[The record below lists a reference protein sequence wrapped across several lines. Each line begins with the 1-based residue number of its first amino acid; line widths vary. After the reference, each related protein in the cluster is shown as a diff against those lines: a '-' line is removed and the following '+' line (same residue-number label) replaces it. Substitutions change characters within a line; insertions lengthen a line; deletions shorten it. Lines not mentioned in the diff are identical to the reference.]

1 MGLFNI
7 NESKSLI
14 YSKDNSISYFSEAD
28 RFEIQYEIYMQEVV
42 KLIDAGIKADGDMSK
57 LVKINGMFQHIDDL
71 NWLER
76 LQLKMEN
83 KIQEY
88 NKKLK
93 NDKDKT
99 GTFSKVWTNIKKFLL
114 KVVHSITSTINKLVS
129 KAKILYKTN
138 SSLRS
143 GRTPENYIRIRKMNQ
158 IKDKNIRNKIASR
171 IGSKYYKQIYNSK
184 RLSREQRDSYLIDVD

>member
-14 YSKDNSISYFSEAD
+14 YSNDNSISYFSEANIH
-28 RFEIQYEIYMQEVV
+28 EIKYEIYMQEVV

-93 NDKDKT
+93 NDKT
-99 GTFSKVWTNIKKFLL
+99 GTLSKVWTNIKKFLL

>member
-14 YSKDNSISYFSEAD
+14 YSKDNSISYFSEANIH
-28 RFEIQYEIYMQEVV
+28 EIRYEIYMQEVV

-93 NDKDKT
+93 NDKT

-143 GRTPENYIRIRKMNQ
+143 GETPENYIRIRKMNQ

-184 RLSREQRDSYLIDVD
+184 RLSREQRDNYLIDVD

>member
-14 YSKDNSISYFSEAD
+14 YSKDNSISYFSEANIH
-28 RFEIQYEIYMQEVV
+28 EIRYEIYMQEVV
-42 KLIDAGIKADGDMSK
+42 RLIDAGIKADGDMSK

-93 NDKDKT
+93 NDKT

-143 GRTPENYIRIRKMNQ
+143 GGTPENYIRIRKMNQ

>member
-14 YSKDNSISYFSEAD
+14 YSNDNSISYFSEANIH
-28 RFEIQYEIYMQEVV
+28 EIKYEIYMQEVV

-83 KIQEY
+83 KIHEY

-93 NDKDKT
+93 NDKT

>member
-14 YSKDNSISYFSEAD
+14 YSKDNSISYFSEANIH
-28 RFEIQYEIYMQEVV
+28 EIKYEIYMQEVV

-93 NDKDKT
+93 NDKT

-184 RLSREQRDSYLIDVD
+184 RLSKEQRDSYLIDVD

>member
-14 YSKDNSISYFSEAD
+14 YSKDNNISYFSEANIH
-28 RFEIQYEIYMQEVV
+28 EIRYEIYMQEVV

-93 NDKDKT
+93 NDKT

>member
-14 YSKDNSISYFSEAD
+14 YSKDNNISYFSEANIH
-28 RFEIQYEIYMQEVV
+28 EIRYEIYMQEVV

-88 NKKLK
+88 NKNLKMIKLELSLKFGLILK
-93 NDKDKT
+93 N
-99 GTFSKVWTNIKKFLL
+99 
-114 KVVHSITSTINKLVS
+114 
-129 KAKILYKTN
+129 
-138 SSLRS
+138 
-143 GRTPENYIRIRKMNQ
+143 
-158 IKDKNIRNKIASR
+158 
-171 IGSKYYKQIYNSK
+171 
-184 RLSREQRDSYLIDVD
+184 SY

>member
-28 RFEIQYEIYMQEVV
+28 RFEIQYEMYMQEVV

-93 NDKDKT
+93 NDKT

-143 GRTPENYIRIRKMNQ
+143 GGTPENYIRIRKMNQ

>member
-14 YSKDNSISYFSEAD
+14 YSNDNSISYFSEANIH
-28 RFEIQYEIYMQEVV
+28 EIRYEIYMQEVV

-93 NDKDKT
+93 NDKT

-184 RLSREQRDSYLIDVD
+184 RLSRTKR

>member
-14 YSKDNSISYFSEAD
+14 YSNDNSISYFSEANIH
-28 RFEIQYEIYMQEVV
+28 EIKYEIYMQEVV

-83 KIQEY
+83 KIHEY

-93 NDKDKT
+93 NDKT

-143 GRTPENYIRIRKMNQ
+143 GGTPENYIRIRKMNQ

>member
-14 YSKDNSISYFSEAD
+14 YSNDNSISYFSEANIH
-28 RFEIQYEIYMQEVV
+28 EIKYEIYMQEVV

-93 NDKDKT
+93 NDKT

-143 GRTPENYIRIRKMNQ
+143 GGTPENYIRIRKMNQ

>member
-14 YSKDNSISYFSEAD
+14 YSNDNSISYFSEAD
-28 RFEIQYEIYMQEVV
+28 RFEIQYEMYMQEVV

-93 NDKDKT
+93 NDKT

>member
-14 YSKDNSISYFSEAD
+14 YSKDNSISYFSEANIH
-28 RFEIQYEIYMQEVV
+28 EIRYEIYMQEVV

-93 NDKDKT
+93 NDKT

-114 KVVHSITSTINKLVS
+114 KVVHSIISTINKLVS

>member
-1 MGLFNI
+1 MALFNI
-7 NESKSLI
+7 NESKSLA
-14 YSKDNSISYFSEAD
+14 YSKNNISYFLEAD

-93 NDKDKT
+93 NDKT

-138 SSLRS
+138 KSLRS
-143 GRTPENYIRIRKMNQ
+143 GGSPENYIRIRKMNQ

-171 IGSKYYKQIYNSK
+171 IGSKYYKQIYNNKRASK
-184 RLSREQRDSYLIDVD
+184 EQRDSYLIDVD

>member
-14 YSKDNSISYFSEAD
+14 YSKDNSISYFSEANIH
-28 RFEIQYEIYMQEVV
+28 EIRYEIYMQEVV

-93 NDKDKT
+93 NDKT

-143 GRTPENYIRIRKMNQ
+143 GRTPENYIRIIKMNQ

>member
-14 YSKDNSISYFSEAD
+14 YSKDNSISYFSEANIH
-28 RFEIQYEIYMQEVV
+28 EIKYEIYMQEVV

-93 NDKDKT
+93 NDKT

-138 SSLRS
+138 SSFRS

>member
-14 YSKDNSISYFSEAD
+14 YSKDNSISYFSEANIH
-28 RFEIQYEIYMQEVV
+28 EIKYEIYMQEVV

-88 NKKLK
+88 NKKLE
-93 NDKDKT
+93 NDKT

-143 GRTPENYIRIRKMNQ
+143 GGTPENYIRIRKMNQ

>member
-14 YSKDNSISYFSEAD
+14 YSRDNTISYFSEANIH
-28 RFEIQYEIYMQEVV
+28 EIRYEIYMQEVV

-93 NDKDKT
+93 NDKT

-143 GRTPENYIRIRKMNQ
+143 GGTPENYIRIRKMNQ

>member
-14 YSKDNSISYFSEAD
+14 YSKDNSISYFSEANIH
-28 RFEIQYEIYMQEVV
+28 EIRYEIYMQEVV

-93 NDKDKT
+93 NDKT

-138 SSLRS
+138 SFLRS
-143 GRTPENYIRIRKMNQ
+143 GGTPENYIRIRKMNQ

>member
-14 YSKDNSISYFSEAD
+14 YSNDNSISYFSEANIH
-28 RFEIQYEIYMQEVV
+28 EIKYEIYMQEVV

-93 NDKDKT
+93 NDKT

>member
-14 YSKDNSISYFSEAD
+14 YSNDNSISYFSEANIH
-28 RFEIQYEIYMQEVV
+28 EIKYEIYMQEVV

-57 LVKINGMFQHIDDL
+57 LVKINGMFQHINDL

-93 NDKDKT
+93 NDKT

-143 GRTPENYIRIRKMNQ
+143 GGTPENYIRIRKMNQ

>member
-1 MGLFNI
+1 MALFII
-7 NESKSLI
+7 NESKSLS
-14 YSKDNSISYFSEAD
+14 YSKDNNISYFSEAD

-93 NDKDKT
+93 NDKT

>member
-14 YSKDNSISYFSEAD
+14 YSKDNSISYFSEANIH
-28 RFEIQYEIYMQEVV
+28 EIRYEIYMQEVV

-93 NDKDKT
+93 NDKT

-143 GRTPENYIRIRKMNQ
+143 GGTPENYIIIRKMNQ

>member
-14 YSKDNSISYFSEAD
+14 YSKDNSISYFSEANIH
-28 RFEIQYEIYMQEVV
+28 EIRYEIYMQEVV

-93 NDKDKT
+93 NDKT

-158 IKDKNIRNKIASR
+158 IKDKNIKNKIASR

>member
-14 YSKDNSISYFSEAD
+14 YSKDNSISYFSEANIH
-28 RFEIQYEIYMQEVV
+28 EIKYEIYMQEVA

-93 NDKDKT
+93 NDKT

-143 GRTPENYIRIRKMNQ
+143 GGTPENYIRIRKMNQ

>member
-14 YSKDNSISYFSEAD
+14 YSSDNIISYFSEANIH
-28 RFEIQYEIYMQEVV
+28 EIRYEIYMQEVV

-93 NDKDKT
+93 NDKT

-138 SSLRS
+138 KSLRA

>member
-14 YSKDNSISYFSEAD
+14 YSKDNSISYFSEANIH
-28 RFEIQYEIYMQEVV
+28 EIRYEIYMQEVV

-93 NDKDKT
+93 NDKT

-114 KVVHSITSTINKLVS
+114 KIINFITSAINKLVS
-129 KAKILYKTN
+129 GGKLAYKAAKN
-138 SSLRS
+138 VAS
-143 GRTPENYIRIRKMNQ
+143 GRLTDFSDIPSAAHQ
-158 IKDKNIRNKIASR
+158 IKDPNVRYKIASR
-171 IGSKYYKQIYNSK
+171 TGALIRKYGKDKETADDAKFYMGI
-184 RLSREQRDSYLIDVD
+184 

>member
-14 YSKDNSISYFSEAD
+14 YSKDNSISYFSEANIH
-28 RFEIQYEIYMQEVV
+28 EIKYEIYMQEVV

-93 NDKDKT
+93 NDKT

-143 GRTPENYIRIRKMNQ
+143 GGTPENYIRIRKMNQ

-184 RLSREQRDSYLIDVD
+184 RLSREQRDSYLIDVN

>member
-14 YSKDNSISYFSEAD
+14 YSNDNSISYFSEANIH
-28 RFEIQYEIYMQEVV
+28 EIRYEIYMQEVV

-93 NDKDKT
+93 NDKT

-143 GRTPENYIRIRKMNQ
+143 GGTPENYIRIRKMNQ

>member
-14 YSKDNSISYFSEAD
+14 YSKDNSISYFSEANIH
-28 RFEIQYEIYMQEVV
+28 EIRYEIYMQEVV

-57 LVKINGMFQHIDDL
+57 LGKINGMFQHIDDL

-93 NDKDKT
+93 NDKT
-99 GTFSKVWTNIKKFLL
+99 GTLSKVWTNIKKFLL

-143 GRTPENYIRIRKMNQ
+143 GGTPENYIRIRKMNQ

-184 RLSREQRDSYLIDVD
+184 RLSREQRDRYLIDVD

>member
-7 NESKSLI
+7 NESKSLS
-14 YSKDNSISYFSEAD
+14 YSKDNNISYFSEAD
-28 RFEIQYEIYMQEVV
+28 RFEIQYEMYMQEVV

-93 NDKDKT
+93 NDKT

>member
-1 MGLFNI
+1 MALFNI
-7 NESKSLI
+7 NESKSLS
-14 YSKDNSISYFSEAD
+14 YSKDNNISYFLEAD
-28 RFEIQYEIYMQEVV
+28 KFEIQYEIYMQEVV

-93 NDKDKT
+93 NDKT

>member
-14 YSKDNSISYFSEAD
+14 YSNDNSISYFSEANIH
-28 RFEIQYEIYMQEVV
+28 EIRYEIYMQEVV

-93 NDKDKT
+93 NDKT

-184 RLSREQRDSYLIDVD
+184 RLSKEQRDSYLIDVD

>member
-1 MGLFNI
+1 
-7 NESKSLI
+7 
-14 YSKDNSISYFSEAD
+14 
-28 RFEIQYEIYMQEVV
+28 MQEVV

-93 NDKDKT
+93 NDKT
-99 GTFSKVWTNIKKFLL
+99 GTLSKVWTNIKKFLL

>member
-14 YSKDNSISYFSEAD
+14 YSKDNISYFLEAD

-93 NDKDKT
+93 NDKT

>member
-14 YSKDNSISYFSEAD
+14 YSNDNSISYFSEANIH
-28 RFEIQYEIYMQEVV
+28 EIKYEIYMQEVV

-93 NDKDKT
+93 NDKT
-99 GTFSKVWTNIKKFLL
+99 GTLSKVWTNIKKFLL

-184 RLSREQRDSYLIDVD
+184 SLSREQRDSYLIDVD

>member
-1 MGLFNI
+1 MALFNI
-7 NESKSLI
+7 NESKSLL
-14 YSKDNSISYFSEAD
+14 YSKDNNISYFLEAD

-93 NDKDKT
+93 NDKT

>member
-14 YSKDNSISYFSEAD
+14 YSKDNSISYFSEANIH
-28 RFEIQYEIYMQEVV
+28 EIRYEIYMQEVV

-93 NDKDKT
+93 NDKT
-99 GTFSKVWTNIKKFLL
+99 GTFSKVWT
-114 KVVHSITSTINKLVS
+114 
-129 KAKILYKTN
+129 
-138 SSLRS
+138 
-143 GRTPENYIRIRKMNQ
+143 
-158 IKDKNIRNKIASR
+158 
-171 IGSKYYKQIYNSK
+171 
-184 RLSREQRDSYLIDVD
+184 

>member
-14 YSKDNSISYFSEAD
+14 YSNDNSISYFSEANIH
-28 RFEIQYEIYMQEVV
+28 EIRYEIYMQEVV

-93 NDKDKT
+93 NDKT

>member
-14 YSKDNSISYFSEAD
+14 YSKDNSISYFSEANIH
-28 RFEIQYEIYMQEVV
+28 EIKYEIYMQEVV

-93 NDKDKT
+93 NDKT

-143 GRTPENYIRIRKMNQ
+143 GGTPENYIRIRKMNQ